1 MTDRY
6 GLKQFVV
13 GLCALGLSS
22 TALADDQAM
31 GRRVQELLHAHQ
43 SEIFGCVAAQKS
55 APRGEML
62 VRVIVGPDQHP
73 GKAEILKDESGVPT
87 LGACITAQITKPP
100 AWDLTAL
107 GATAGDQVVFPL
119 VFKPEPLAKGQK
131 RNLVPM
137 AAQETQGPNRYLLD
151 DQSLGEAPLATM
163 QIISV
168 KPTESLPAKPA
179 EAAAEEGVLYVLEGS
194 FKLGA
199 DIIKPGDAIWLGAG
213 TPRPGMLPLDK
224 KPLRVVEMR
233 AHGEGKGQAVVHA
246 ADAKSYPVPGGGTV
260 KLLLDGTGAHLAVD
274 LLEADANQNIPA
286 HKHANNDEELYF
298 VAGQSKVTIGKETL
312 ATAAGDALRIPAG
325 QTHSVAVTEKLS
337 ALQVYAPGGPEQRFK
352 GSAASDGGDEKPAAK
367 AKKKK

>member
-1 MTDRY
+1 M
-6 GLKQFVV
+6 
-13 GLCALGLSS
+13 
-22 TALADDQAM
+22 
-31 GRRVQELLHAHQ
+31 
-43 SEIFGCVAAQKS
+43 AAQKS

-87 LGACITAQITKPP
+87 LGACITAQMAKP

-107 GATAGDQVVFPL
+107 GAAAGDQVVFPL

-179 EAAAEEGVLYVLEGS
+179 ENAAEEGVLYVLEGS

-199 DIIKPGDAIWLGAG
+199 DTIKPGDAIWLGAG

-224 KPLRVVEMR
+224 KPLRVVELR
-233 AHGEGKGQAVVHA
+233 AHGEGKGRRSCTRPTPRA
-246 ADAKSYPVPGGGTV
+246 
-260 KLLLDGTGAHLAVD
+260 
-274 LLEADANQNIPA
+274 I
-286 HKHANNDEELYF
+286 
-298 VAGQSKVTIGKETL
+298 
-312 ATAAGDALRIPAG
+312 RC
-325 QTHSVAVTEKLS
+325 
-337 ALQVYAPGGPEQRFK
+337 
-352 GSAASDGGDEKPAAK
+352 PAAARSSCCSTARARTWRSTSSK
-367 AKKKK
+367 PTPKRTFRRTSTPTTTKSSTSWAVSRR